1 MTMSI
6 ESFNLDSIHSLAQV
20 CTGLA
25 HGARNRDRTLLFYV
39 LQTSDL
45 CYARPLELRAEHTFP
60 GLMVARPSLT
70 IY

>member
-20 CTGLA
+20 CTVLA
-25 HGARNRDRTLLFYV
+25 HGARNRDGMLLSYV

-45 CYARPLELRAEHTFP
+45 CCARPLKLRAEHTFP
-60 GLMVARPSLT
+60 GLMVARHSLS